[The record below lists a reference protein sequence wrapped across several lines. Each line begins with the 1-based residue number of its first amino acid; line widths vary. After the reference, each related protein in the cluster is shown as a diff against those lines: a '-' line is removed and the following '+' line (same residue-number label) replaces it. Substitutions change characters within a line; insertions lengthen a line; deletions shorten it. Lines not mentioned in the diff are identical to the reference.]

1 MEIFLKETKNVDA
14 LVFMDLEATSFTSEM
29 IEIGAYLAEINKDG
43 SIKKVHAPFKRY
55 VKAKH
60 QVGFHVAQ
68 LTGITDEKLRNEGED
83 FPAVL
88 SSFRKYVGKFW
99 DSCRFVTFSEHDMVI
114 VKNTMAQYRDLNPS
128 YARNIYR
135 HHLDLQRLLDRYI
148 QDQNGNPYSLT
159 NYLKVF
165 GLEFDGKAHDAIY
178 DALNLLGL
186 YKVAREGKEIFIK
199 EYKNVLCGAK
209 TRPVVKEIIHMLSE
223 GKTVTPEMFD
233 ALLEDTFK

>member
-1 MEIFLKETKNVDA
+1 MEIFLRVTKNVDA

-114 VKNTMAQYRDLNPS
+114 MKNTMAQYRDLNPS

-178 DALNLLGL
+178 DALNLLDL

>member
-1 MEIFLKETKNVDA
+1 MEIFLRETKNVDA

-148 QDQNGNPYSLT
+148 QNQNGNPYSLT
-159 NYLKVF
+159 NYLKIF

-178 DALNLLGL
+178 DALNLLDL

>member
-1 MEIFLKETKNVDA
+1 MEIFLRETKNVDA

-88 SSFRKYVGKFW
+88 SSFRKYVGK
-99 DSCRFVTFSEHDMVI
+99 SCRFVTFSEHDMVI

-178 DALNLLGL
+178 DALNLLDL

>member
-1 MEIFLKETKNVDA
+1 MEIFLRETKNVDA

-114 VKNTMAQYRDLNPS
+114 MKNTMAQYRDLNPS

-178 DALNLLGL
+178 DALNLLDL
-186 YKVAREGKEIFIK
+186 YKVAREGKEIFIR

>member
-114 VKNTMAQYRDLNPS
+114 LKNTMAQYRDLNPS

-178 DALNLLGL
+178 DALNLLDL

>member
-1 MEIFLKETKNVDA
+1 MEIFLRETKNVDA

-165 GLEFDGKAHDAIY
+165 GLGFDGKAHDAIY
-178 DALNLLGL
+178 DALNLLDL

>member
-1 MEIFLKETKNVDA
+1 MEIFLRETKNVDA

-60 QVGFHVAQ
+60 QIGFHVAQ

-178 DALNLLGL
+178 DALNLLDL

>member
-114 VKNTMAQYRDLNPS
+114 MKNTMAQYRDLNPS

-178 DALNLLGL
+178 DALNLLDL

-223 GKTVTPEMFD
+223 GKTLTPEMFD

>member
-1 MEIFLKETKNVDA
+1 MEIFLRETKNVDA

-114 VKNTMAQYRDLNPS
+114 MKNTMAQYRDLNPS

-178 DALNLLGL
+178 DALNLLDL

>member
-1 MEIFLKETKNVDA
+1 MEIFLRETKNVDA
-14 LVFMDLEATSFTSEM
+14 LVFMDLEATFFTSEM

-178 DALNLLGL
+178 DALNLLDL

>member
-1 MEIFLKETKNVDA
+1 MEIFLRETKNVDA

-114 VKNTMAQYRDLNPS
+114 MKNTMAQYRDLNPS

-148 QDQNGNPYSLT
+148 QDQNGNPYSLA

-178 DALNLLGL
+178 DALNLLDL

>member
-1 MEIFLKETKNVDA
+1 
-14 LVFMDLEATSFTSEM
+14 MDLEATSFTSEM

-114 VKNTMAQYRDLNPS
+114 MKNTMAQYRDLNPS

-178 DALNLLGL
+178 DALNLLDL

>member
-1 MEIFLKETKNVDA
+1 MEIFLRETKNVDA

-60 QVGFHVAQ
+60 QVGFNVAQ

-114 VKNTMAQYRDLNPS
+114 MKNTMAQYRDLNPS

-178 DALNLLGL
+178 DALNLLDL

>member
-43 SIKKVHAPFKRY
+43 AIKKVHAPFKRY

-178 DALNLLGL
+178 DALNLLDL

>member
-1 MEIFLKETKNVDA
+1 MESFLRETKNVDA

-178 DALNLLGL
+178 DALNLLDL

-233 ALLEDTFK
+233 ALLEDTFR

>member
-1 MEIFLKETKNVDA
+1 MEIFLRETKNVDA

-165 GLEFDGKAHDAIY
+165 GLEFDCKAHDAIY
-178 DALNLLGL
+178 DALNLLDL

>member
-1 MEIFLKETKNVDA
+1 MEIFLRETKNVDA

-178 DALNLLGL
+178 DALNLLDL

-209 TRPVVKEIIHMLSE
+209 TRPVIKEIIHMLSE

>member
-1 MEIFLKETKNVDA
+1 MEIFLRETKNVDA

-99 DSCRFVTFSEHDMVI
+99 DTCHFVTFSVHDMVI
-114 VKNTMAQYRDLNPS
+114 VKNTMARYRDLNPS

-178 DALNLLGL
+178 DALNLLDL

>member
-1 MEIFLKETKNVDA
+1 MEIFLKETKTVDA

-178 DALNLLGL
+178 DALNLLDL

>member
-1 MEIFLKETKNVDA
+1 MEIFLRETKNVDA

-135 HHLDLQRLLDRYI
+135 HHLDLQRLLDHYI

-178 DALNLLGL
+178 DALNLLDL

-233 ALLEDTFK
+233 ALLEDAFK

>member
-99 DSCRFVTFSEHDMVI
+99 DFCRFVTFSEHDMVI

-178 DALNLLGL
+178 DALNLLDL

>member
-114 VKNTMAQYRDLNPS
+114 MKNTMAQYRDLNPS

-178 DALNLLGL
+178 DALNLLDL

>member
-29 IEIGAYLAEINKDG
+29 IEIGAYLAEIEKDG
-43 SIKKVHAPFKRY
+43 SVKKVHRPFKHY
-55 VKAKH
+55 VKAHH
-60 QVGFHVAQ
+60 QVGFHVTQ
-68 LTGITDEKLRNEGED
+68 LTGITDELLRKEGED
-83 FPAVL
+83 FPTVL
-88 SSFRKYVGKFW
+88 SSFRKYVGRFW
-99 DSCRFVTFSEHDMVI
+99 ESCRFVTFSEHDMVI
-114 VKNTMAQYRDLNPS
+114 VKNTMAEYRDLNPS

-135 HHLDLQRLLDRYI
+135 RHLDLQRLLDRYI

-178 DALNLLGL
+178 DALNLLDL
-186 YKVAREGKEIFIK
+186 YKAAIEGKDIFIR
-199 EYKNVLCGAK
+199 EYKNVLGGAK
-209 TRPVVKEIIHMLSE
+209 SRPVLKEIVHMLNE

-233 ALLEDTFK
+233 SLLEDTFK

>member
-1 MEIFLKETKNVDA
+1 MEIFLRETKNVDA

-178 DALNLLGL
+178 DALNLLDL

-233 ALLEDTFK
+233 ALLEDAFK

>member
-1 MEIFLKETKNVDA
+1 MEIFLRETKNVDA

-178 DALNLLGL
+178 DALNLLDL

-209 TRPVVKEIIHMLSE
+209 TRHVVKEIIHMLSE

>member
-1 MEIFLKETKNVDA
+1 
-14 LVFMDLEATSFTSEM
+14 MDLEATSFTSEM

-178 DALNLLGL
+178 DALNLLDL

>member
-128 YARNIYR
+128 YARNICR

-178 DALNLLGL
+178 DALNLLDL

>member
-1 MEIFLKETKNVDA
+1 MEIFLRETKNVDA

-178 DALNLLGL
+178 DALNLLDL

-233 ALLEDTFK
+233 ALLENTFK

>member
-178 DALNLLGL
+178 DALNLLDL

-223 GKTVTPEMFD
+223 GKAVTPEMFD

>member
-1 MEIFLKETKNVDA
+1 MEIFLRETKNVDA

-55 VKAKH
+55 AKAKH

-114 VKNTMAQYRDLNPS
+114 MKNTMAQYRDLNPS

-178 DALNLLGL
+178 DALNLLDL

>member
-68 LTGITDEKLRNEGED
+68 LTGITDEKLRNEGGD

-178 DALNLLGL
+178 DALNLLDL

>member
-178 DALNLLGL
+178 DALNLLDL

>member
-1 MEIFLKETKNVDA
+1 MEIFLRETKNVDA

-178 DALNLLGL
+178 DALNLLDL

>member
-14 LVFMDLEATSFTSEM
+14 LVVMELEATSFTSEM

-43 SIKKVHAPFKRY
+43 SIKKVHARFKRY

-178 DALNLLGL
+178 DALNLLDL

>member
-1 MEIFLKETKNVDA
+1 MEIFLRETKNVDA
-14 LVFMDLEATSFTSEM
+14 LVFVDLEATSFTSEM

-178 DALNLLGL
+178 DALNLLDL

>member
-1 MEIFLKETKNVDA
+1 MEIFLRETKNVDA

-60 QVGFHVAQ
+60 QVGFYVAQ

-83 FPAVL
+83 YPAVL

-178 DALNLLGL
+178 DALNLLDL

>member
-165 GLEFDGKAHDAIY
+165 SLEFDGKAHDAIY
-178 DALNLLGL
+178 DALNLLDL